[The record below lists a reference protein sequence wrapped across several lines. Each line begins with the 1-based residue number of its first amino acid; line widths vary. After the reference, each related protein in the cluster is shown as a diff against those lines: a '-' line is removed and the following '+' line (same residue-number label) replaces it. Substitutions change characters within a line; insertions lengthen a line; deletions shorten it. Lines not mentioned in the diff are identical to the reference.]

1 MKCTMVIRC
10 AIRYTFRGNPTKYL
24 RFGVLSL
31 YRVASNGTYAIATTV
46 RYIIL
51 NADRLTTAP
60 VKQANYDEYV
70 ASTTELSKTF

>member
-1 MKCTMVIRC
+1 M
-10 AIRYTFRGNPTKYL
+10 
-24 RFGVLSL
+24 
-31 YRVASNGTYAIATTV
+31 YAIATTV

-51 NADRLTTAP
+51 SADRLTTAP